1 MNDDEGIENGAAQYD
16 ETNARE
22 QSVTSLIG

>member
-1 MNDDEGIENGAAQYD
+1 MNDDGIENGAAQYD

-22 QSVTSLIG
+22 RSVTSLIG